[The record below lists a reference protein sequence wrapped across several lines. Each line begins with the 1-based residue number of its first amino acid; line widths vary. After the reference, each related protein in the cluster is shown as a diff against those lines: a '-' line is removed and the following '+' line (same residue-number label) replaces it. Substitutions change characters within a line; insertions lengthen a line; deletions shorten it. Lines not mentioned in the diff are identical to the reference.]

1 MPKKIIIFS
10 ATILYTIV
18 IAVLSL
24 VNLGNNFPKLN
35 TGFNDKI
42 AHFLF
47 YAIFCLMWFLSFK
60 SFDLKRSL
68 LIALFFSILFGTVIE
83 LIQGLDSIGRT
94 KDVFDFFA
102 NVMGAISMAGLIY
115 TKNKLLIKKT

>member
-1 MPKKIIIFS
+1 MPKKITIFS

-24 VNLGNNFPKLN
+24 VNLGNNFPTLN

-83 LIQGLDSIGRT
+83 LIQGIDSIGRT

-102 NVMGAISMAGLIY
+102 NIMGAISMAGLIY

>member
-24 VNLGNNFPKLN
+24 VNLGNNFPKLH

-115 TKNKLLIKKT
+115 TKNNLLIKKT

>member
-1 MPKKIIIFS
+1 MPKKITIFS

-24 VNLGNNFPKLN
+24 VNLGNNFPELN

-83 LIQGLDSIGRT
+83 LIQGIDSIGRT

-102 NVMGAISMAGLIY
+102 NIMGAISMAGLIY